1 MFCPNCNNVLDISK
15 TTLKNSKMSAPIIA
29 ETPSTVSDV
38 DETESDKKI
47 EKDNISDIIH
57 NILNEIMVDEK
68 IIQIYNM
75 DEFLKHSEYLKLDKK
90 QKSIIQNKLSMYFG
104 KIDDSINAYYVC
116 SNCTYS
122 KAIDSGSIIMSK
134 TGVGNSIESYI
145 NYDKLKNKIYNKV
158 LPITK
163 NFICINDKCESH
175 KDPKKREAVFYRIG
189 KSLQAWYTCK
199 SCQKYWKGE

>member
-15 TTLKNSKMSAPIIA
+15 TSLKNSKLSAIIS
-29 ETPSTVSDV
+29 ETPTTVSDV
-38 DETESDKKI
+38 EETETETET
-47 EKDNISDIIH
+47 EKDNISEIINNLLNDIV
-57 NILNEIMVDEK
+57 VDEK
-68 IIQIYNM
+68 NIQLYNM

-90 QKSIIQNKLSMYFG
+90 QKTIIQNKLTMYFG

-122 KAIDSGSIIMSK
+122 KGIESGSIIMSK
-134 TGVGNSIESYI
+134 NGISNTLELYI
-145 NYDKLKNKIYNKV
+145 NYDKLKNKIYSKV

-189 KSLQAWYTCK
+189 RSLQVWYTCK
-199 SCQKYWKGE
+199 ACQKYWKGE